1 MAIPVRAPVLPRAA
15 LCLAIASVVL
25 IAVGLVIGLVGA
37 LVGPFLHSGGLLTSG
52 LALIA
57 LMASPAFAIAAI
69 VAGHVSSRRY
79 PSHQLGRAG
88 LIVGYCVLG
97 SIALLAVI
105 GTLTWL
111 SIGKA

>member
-1 MAIPVRAPVLPRAA
+1 M
-15 LCLAIASVVL
+15 
-25 IAVGLVIGLVGA
+25 IAVGLVVGIVGA
-37 LVGPFLHSGGLLTSG
+37 LVGPLWQSGSLLTSG

-79 PSHQLGRAG
+79 PAERLGRVG

-97 SIALLAVI
+97 SIVLLAVI